1 MRRGIRVAYIQKTD
15 IEIDKEGRQPE
26 EKKDRQVHRQI
37 GGRYQD
43 S

>member
-15 IEIDKEGRQPE
+15 IEIDKEGRQRE

-37 GGRYQD
+37 GVRYQD